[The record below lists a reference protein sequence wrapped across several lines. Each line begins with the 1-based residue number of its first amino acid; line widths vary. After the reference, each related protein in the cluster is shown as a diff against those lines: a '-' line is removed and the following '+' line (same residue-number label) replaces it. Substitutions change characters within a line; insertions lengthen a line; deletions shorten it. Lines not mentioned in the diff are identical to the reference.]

1 MTEKAY
7 YVEVVVGT
15 SYRLLVEAPTPSAAA
30 EYAQNWEPH
39 SLTGS
44 KGVRG
49 VEVVE
54 DTDRVV
60 TVL

>member
-15 SYRLLVEAPTPSAAA
+15 SYRLLVEAPNKDTAW